1 MPTPKKHKFN
11 IFDVLGKINKKNTK
25 FFRAMPQEEQKAI
38 APVVLMRWMSG
49 TTDARQIFFL
59 NEAVNP
65 YVFPLAKHPELLIDL
80 MTICAP
86 GQFKKYKWHKSLNK
100 RSSSTPT
107 AVSVIRNYFEY
118 SQREAQ
124 DSLPLLSNDD
134 ILDYAEQLGYQKD
147 EITKLKKE
155 LKSRG

>member
-1 MPTPKKHKFN
+1 MPL
-11 IFDVLGKINKKNTK
+11 D
-25 FFRAMPQEEQKAI
+25 EQKALH
-38 APVVLMRWMSG
+38 PLVLMRWMSG

-100 RSSSTPT
+100 RASSTPI
-107 AVSVIRNYFEY
+107 AVSIVRTYFEY

-124 DSLPLLSNDD
+124 EALPLLSNDD
-134 ILDYAEQLGYQKD
+134 VLDYAEQLGYQKE

>member
-1 MPTPKKHKFN
+1 MQPQKKHKFD
-11 IFDVLGKINKKNTK
+11 IFDVLGKINKKNHT
-25 FFRAMPQEEQKAI
+25 FFREMPKDQQNAI

-65 YVFPLAKHPELLIDL
+65 FVFPLANHKELLIDL
-80 MTICAP
+80 MTVCAP
-86 GQFKKYKWHKSLNK
+86 GKFQKYKWHKSLNK
-100 RSSSTPT
+100 RTTSTPI
-107 AVSVIRNYFEY
+107 AVSVIRDYFDY

-124 DSLPLLSNDD
+124 QSLPLLSNDD
-134 ILDYAEQLGYQKD
+134 VLDYAEQLGYQKE

-155 LKSRG
+155 LKTRG